1 MGLRT
6 RRLEFKHLR
15 QNRDTVFIM
24 DMILPKFNFVYSYIY
39 DSTLARLSGKEHN
52 DKTQE
57 EAEEY
62 IKIVSEE
69 FSKYSENVLKNI
81 SNISGLKWQ
90 KPLIEVYISK
100 YAPHSLS
107 VPLTIKIYKD
117 AKVSTAILV
126 HELVHNIIFQ
136 NEKHIRYKE
145 LFEDFSNESVGTKY
159 HIIEGA
165 ILYELNKTLFSDG
178 FGGFFEYDNWKSE
191 DAGEEYNRAINILSE
206 KGSEQIIR
214 KYIAGNL
221 Q

>member
-69 FSKYSENVLKNI
+69 FSKYSESVLKNI

-90 KPLIEVYISK
+90 
-100 YAPHSLS
+100 
-107 VPLTIKIYKD
+107 
-117 AKVSTAILV
+117 
-126 HELVHNIIFQ
+126 
-136 NEKHIRYKE
+136 R
-145 LFEDFSNESVGTKY
+145 
-159 HIIEGA
+159 
-165 ILYELNKTLFSDG
+165 
-178 FGGFFEYDNWKSE
+178 
-191 DAGEEYNRAINILSE
+191 
-206 KGSEQIIR
+206 
-214 KYIAGNL
+214 
-221 Q
+221 